1 MHRLFPF
8 LRWLPE
14 LRQPGILRRDLIAGI
29 TVAAVVI
36 PQALAYARLAGLPP
50 VYGLYA
56 ALVPPVVA
64 ALWGSCRQLV
74 TGPMATASLISA
86 ATVAALAAPGSE
98 AFISYS
104 ILLALLVGVLRIV
117 VGLLRLGV
125 LVNLLSAPVVTGF
138 ANAAALMIASSQ
150 LQDVL
155 GVRGTQHAY
164 YVQTIW
170 SILQQLPAA
179 DVPTLGLGLLTAA
192 ILVALRRHTGKIL
205 IAVVVSTVV
214 AWASGFSGAVVGTIE
229 PGLPSFQVPQIDWQA
244 IPALLTGAIVLTI
257 IGFTETM
264 SIAKVIATRTRQSVD
279 PNQELIGQG
288 LANIV
293 GFFFQ
298 SFSVSGS
305 FARSAV
311 NLQAGAA
318 TGLSL
323 LVTSMVILVTL
334 LLLTPL
340 FHHLPQAT
348 LAMIIILAV
357 LSLFRLEPIRQAWRV
372 SKGDGAIGLATFA
385 VTLALAPQLH
395 WGIAVGV
402 GLSVAQYMRHTMRP
416 HVAYLARHPDGALVD
431 AEAHDLAMDTRIA
444 LIRFDGRLYFGAAS
458 FFEDKVLEALARMP
472 DLRYLILDAGGIN
485 EIDATGVQTLR
496 RVVQDLHKIN
506 VEVHVTRVKN
516 RVYEL
521 LVTTGLA
528 AEIGEDRFHDWNQH
542 ALECLWDQMEPAYR
556 AQSPLN
562 VATSESTTGMWS
574 I

>member
-14 LRQPGILRRDLIAGI
+14 VRQPGVLRRDLIAGI

-36 PQALAYARLAGLPP
+36 PQALAYARLAGLPA

-56 ALVPPVVA
+56 ALIPPVVA

-86 ATVAALAAPGSE
+86 ATVAALAPPETE
-98 AFISYS
+98 AFISFS
-104 ILLALLVGVLRIV
+104 ILLGLLVGVLRV
-117 VGLLRLGV
+117 SVGLLRLGV

-138 ANAAALMIASSQ
+138 ANAAALIIASSQ

-155 GVRGTQHAY
+155 GVRGTQHDFY
-164 YVQTIW
+164 LQTVW
-170 SILQQLPAA
+170 SILRQLPAA
-179 DVPTLGLGLLTAA
+179 DLPTVGVGLLTAA
-192 ILVALRRHTGKIL
+192 VLVALRRHTGKIL
-205 IAVVVSTVV
+205 IAVVISTVV
-214 AWASGFSGAVVGTIE
+214 AWASGFHGAVVGTIA
-229 PGLPSFQVPQIDWQA
+229 PGLPSFQLPHIDWQA
-244 IPALLTGAIVLTI
+244 LPALFIGAVVLTV

-293 GFFFQ
+293 GSFFQ

-311 NLQAGAA
+311 NLQSGAA
-318 TGLSL
+318 TGLSM
-323 LVTSMVILVTL
+323 LVTSLVILATL
-334 LLLTPL
+334 LLFTPL
-340 FHHLPQAT
+340 FHYLPQAT
-348 LAMIIILAV
+348 LATIIIISV
-357 LSLFRLEPIRQAWRV
+357 LGLFRLEPIRQAWQV
-372 SKGDGAIGLATFA
+372 SQSDGAIGLVTFA
-385 VTLALAPQLH
+385 VTLALAPQLQ

-402 GLSVAQYMRHTMRP
+402 GLSVAQYLRHTMRP

-431 AEAHDLAMDTRIA
+431 AEAHGLALDTRIA

-472 DLRYLILDAGGIN
+472 DLRHVVLDAGGIN

-496 RVVQDLHKIN
+496 RVGQDLQGIG
-506 VEVHVTRVKN
+506 VDVHVTRVKD
-516 RVYEL
+516 RVYQL
-521 LVTTGLA
+521 LETTGLA
-528 AEIGEDRFHDWNQH
+528 SLIGEDHFHDWNQH
-542 ALECLWDQMEPAYR
+542 ALDALWEKMEPVYR
-556 AQSPLN
+556 AHSPLN
-562 VATSESTTGMWS
+562 VATSAATSGVWS